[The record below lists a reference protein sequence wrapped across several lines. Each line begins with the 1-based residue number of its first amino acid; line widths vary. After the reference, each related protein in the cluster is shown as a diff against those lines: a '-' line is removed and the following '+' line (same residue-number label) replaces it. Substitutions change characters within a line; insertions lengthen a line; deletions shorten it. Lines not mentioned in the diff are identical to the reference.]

1 MLTQR
6 EYEVLELAAR
16 GLSNQAIS
24 EKLCVDYRTV
34 RQHLVNIYGKLNID
48 KSHHKR
54 VSAVLYFLK
63 NLHQTE

>member
-1 MLTQR
+1 MLTKR
-6 EYEVLELAAR
+6 EYEVLELAAQ
-16 GLSNQAIS
+16 GLSNKEIS
-24 EKLCVDYRTV
+24 EKLCVDYSTV
-34 RQHLVNIYGKLNID
+34 RQHIVNIYSKLNID